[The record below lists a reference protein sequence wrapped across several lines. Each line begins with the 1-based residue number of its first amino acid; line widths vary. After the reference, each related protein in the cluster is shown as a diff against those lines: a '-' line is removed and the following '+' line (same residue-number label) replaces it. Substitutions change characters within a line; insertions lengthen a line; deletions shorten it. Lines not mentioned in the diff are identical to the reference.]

1 MNLPPIRWKD
11 RLLCLKERT
20 SSCGFDRHYVYHT
33 AWAARRVAERKPEYH
48 IDISSSLYFC
58 SLVSAFVPVRYYE
71 FRPPEL
77 SLDNLTTHQADLF
90 NLPFADDSIESLS
103 CMHVVEHIGLG
114 RYGDSLDPKGDRK
127 AIEEL
132 KRIIAKDGMLLFVVP
147 IGASR
152 IRFNADRSYT
162 YQQITDYFAPLPCLH
177 YAFIPDDSSAGPM
190 AIDPPENLRNN
201 GKQGCGCFLF
211 TKKVSV

>member
-1 MNLPPIRWKD
+1 MDLPPIRWKD
-11 RLLCLKERT
+11 RFPCLKERT
-20 SSCGFDRHYVYHT
+20 SACGFDRHYVYHT
-33 AWAARRVAERKPEYH
+33 AWAARMVAERKPQNH

-77 SLDNLTTHQADLF
+77 SLENLTTHHVDLF
-90 NLPFADDSIESLS
+90 NLPFADDSVESLS
-103 CMHVVEHIGLG
+103 CMHVVEHVGLG

-132 KRIIAKDGMLLFVVP
+132 KRVTAKDGMLLFVVP
-147 IGASR
+147 LGASR

-162 YQQITDYFAPLPCLH
+162 YKQITDYFAPLSCLH

-190 AIDPPENLRNN
+190 VIDPPDNIRNS

-211 TKKVSV
+211 TKKARP